1 MLKEWKA
8 ILKKPTFI
16 IVMLGVSLIPAL
28 YNVIFLSS
36 MWDPYGKVS
45 DLPVA
50 VVNQDKAVTASGKT
64 LSIGEDVVSSLKE
77 NKNLDFHFV
86 SKEDAQNGLEKGDY
100 YMVVTLPSD
109 LSERAASVLTDNPQQ
124 MKIDYQTSSGHSFIA
139 GKMSDSAMAS
149 LKQTV
154 AQNVTDT
161 YTNALFKN
169 MGDLKTGLVKA
180 SDGAQQLA
188 SGSQQLGSGSQTI
201 ADNLRTL
208 NQATSKLSSGAA
220 QFNTGLQTYTGSVA
234 QVSSGLGSLS
244 NGINTYT
251 SGVSTVATGANQL
264 SGRSADLL
272 GGVQQLTQS
281 GDGVQALSTGVTNL
295 NTGLATL
302 KSSVDTTLA
311 NNQQNVNDLAN
322 GLTQLNASIQAAAS
336 DSAVSTD
343 SIEASLTSIAASAQ
357 ASINN
362 NQDAKAAALASVQG
376 TSAYQGLSSEAKAEI
391 DAAVGASQAGSD
403 QSAQAILSEVDT
415 MRASLEVIKAT
426 SQTKISQL
434 GNTSTQVLPQASNL
448 INGLYN
454 GLSTVSTSLGS
465 ASGGANQLVAG
476 VDTLNEK
483 LTTGATQLE
492 QGVTSYTN
500 AVGQLSEGTSALA
513 SKNPDLLANTTKL
526 ANGAAQLTDKSPELT
541 SSFGKLA
548 DGTNQLASGTEK
560 LADGSS
566 ALTDNLSKLTVG
578 TSDLSNGLSDAGDKL
593 SAVSTK
599 EDNAKTLADP
609 LTLSKTDENKVE
621 KNGIGMAP
629 YMISVALF
637 VAAISTNIIFSTLP
651 SGQEPKTRR
660 DWLKARI
667 EVNGVISVVA
677 GVLVYGAVH
686 LIGLS
691 ANHEWATL
699 GLIVLASMTF
709 MALVT
714 ALVTW
719 DSKLGAFAS
728 LILLLLQLASSAGTY
743 PLELTSKI
751 FQVINPW
758 LPMSYSVSGLRQ
770 TISMNGQIG
779 SQVLFLAFF
788 WNKAVIIPAR
798 KANEFGL
805 TKLLDLK
812 IIVRNLLLRKSQ
824 HIVVAEIKRGG
835 KFLHQVFNKGQTN
848 MG

>member
-272 GGVQQLTQS
+272 GGVQQFTQS

-357 ASINN
+357 AIINN

-403 QSAQAILSEVDT
+403 QSAQTILSEIDT
-415 MRASLEVIKAT
+415 MRASLETIKGA
-426 SQTKISQL
+426 SQTKLSQL
-434 GNTSTQVLPQASNL
+434 ESASNQVLPQAASM

-454 GLSTVSTSLGS
+454 GLSTVSTGLGS

-500 AVGQLSEGTSALA
+500 AVGRLSEGTSALA
-513 SKNPDLLANTTKL
+513 SKNSDLLANTTKL

-541 SSFGKLA
+541 SSFEKLA

-578 TSDLSNGLSDAGDKL
+578 TSDLSNSLSDAGDKL
-593 SAVSTK
+593 STVSTK

-779 SQVLFLAFF
+779 SQVLFLAFVLVLF
-788 WNKAVIIPAR
+788 MALGTLVYRTDKKQLA
-798 KANEFGL
+798 
-805 TKLLDLK
+805 
-812 IIVRNLLLRKSQ
+812 
-824 HIVVAEIKRGG
+824 
-835 KFLHQVFNKGQTN
+835 
-848 MG
+848 

>member
-1 MLKEWKA
+1 MLREWKA

-50 VVNQDKAVTASGKT
+50 VVNQDKAVTANGKT

-139 GKMSDSAMAS
+139 GKMSDSAMTS

-161 YTNALFKN
+161 YTSAIFKN
-169 MGDLKTGLVKA
+169 MGDLKNGLVKA

-208 NQATSKLSSGAA
+208 NRATSKLSSGAA

-251 SGVSTVATGANQL
+251 NGVSTVAAGANQL

-357 ASINN
+357 AIINN

-391 DAAVGASQAGSD
+391 DAAVSASQAGSD
-403 QSAQAILSEVDT
+403 QSAQTILSEIDT
-415 MRASLEVIKAT
+415 MRASLETIKGA
-426 SQTKISQL
+426 SQTKLSQL
-434 GNTSTQVLPQASNL
+434 ESASNQLLPQASSM

-593 SAVSTK
+593 STVSTK

-651 SGQEPKTRR
+651 SGEEPKTKR

-779 SQVLFLAFF
+779 SQVLFLTFVLVLFMALGTLVYRTD
-788 WNKAVIIPAR
+788 KKQLA
-798 KANEFGL
+798 
-805 TKLLDLK
+805 
-812 IIVRNLLLRKSQ
+812 
-824 HIVVAEIKRGG
+824 
-835 KFLHQVFNKGQTN
+835 
-848 MG
+848 

>member
-1 MLKEWKA
+1 MLREWKA

-16 IVMLGVSLIPAL
+16 IVMLGVSMIPAL

-109 LSERAASVLTDNPQQ
+109 LSERAASILTDNPQQ

-161 YTNALFKN
+161 YTSALFKN
-169 MGDLKTGLVKA
+169 MGDLKNGLVKA

-188 SGSQQLGSGSQTI
+188 SGSQQLGSGGQTI

-208 NQATSKLSSGAA
+208 NQATTKLSSGAA

-244 NGINTYT
+244 NGINTYAN
-251 SGVSTVATGANQL
+251 GVSTVATGANQL

-281 GDGVQALSTGVTNL
+281 GDGVQALSTGMTNL

-357 ASINN
+357 AIINN

-376 TSAYQGLSSEAKAEI
+376 TGAYQGLSSEAKAEI
-391 DAAVGASQAGSD
+391 DAAVSASQAGSD
-403 QSAQAILSEVDT
+403 QSAQTILSEIDT
-415 MRASLEVIKAT
+415 MRASLETIKGA
-426 SQTKISQL
+426 SQTKLSQL
-434 GNTSTQVLPQASNL
+434 ESASNQVLPQASSM

-548 DGTNQLASGTEK
+548 DGTNQLASGTGK

-566 ALTDNLSKLTVG
+566 ALTDNLSKLTEG
-578 TSDLSNGLSDAGDKL
+578 TSDLSNGLTNAGDKL
-593 SAVSTK
+593 STVSTR

-651 SGQEPKTRR
+651 SGQAPKTKR

-691 ANHEWATL
+691 ANHELATL

-779 SQVLFLAFF
+779 SQVIFLAFVLVLF
-788 WNKAVIIPAR
+788 MALGTLVYRTDKKQLA
-798 KANEFGL
+798 
-805 TKLLDLK
+805 
-812 IIVRNLLLRKSQ
+812 
-824 HIVVAEIKRGG
+824 
-835 KFLHQVFNKGQTN
+835 
-848 MG
+848 

>member
-1 MLKEWKA
+1 MLREWKA

-50 VVNQDKAVTASGKT
+50 VVNQDKAVIASGKT

-109 LSERAASVLTDNPQQ
+109 LSERAASILTDNPKQ

-161 YTNALFKN
+161 YTSAIFKN

-208 NQATSKLSSGAA
+208 NQATNKLSSGAA

-244 NGINTYT
+244 NGINTYAN
-251 SGVSTVATGANQL
+251 GVSTVATGANQL

-311 NNQQNVNDLAN
+311 NNQQNVNDLAT

-357 ASINN
+357 AIINN
-362 NQDAKAAALASVQG
+362 NQDAKTAALASVQG

-391 DAAVGASQAGSD
+391 DAAVSASQAGSD
-403 QSAQAILSEVDT
+403 QSAQTILSEVDT
-415 MRASLEVIKAT
+415 MRASLETIKGA
-426 SQTKISQL
+426 SQTKLSQL
-434 GNTSTQVLPQASNL
+434 ESASNQVLPQASSM

-465 ASGGANQLVAG
+465 ANGGANQLVAG

-548 DGTNQLASGTEK
+548 DGTNQLASGTGK

-566 ALTDNLSKLTVG
+566 ALTDNLSKLTVA
-578 TSDLSNGLSDAGDKL
+578 TRDLSNGLTDAGDKL
-593 SAVSTK
+593 SSVSTK

-651 SGQEPKTRR
+651 SGEEPKTKR

-779 SQVLFLAFF
+779 SQVLFLAFVLVLF
-788 WNKAVIIPAR
+788 MALGTLVYRTDKKQLA
-798 KANEFGL
+798 
-805 TKLLDLK
+805 
-812 IIVRNLLLRKSQ
+812 
-824 HIVVAEIKRGG
+824 
-835 KFLHQVFNKGQTN
+835 
-848 MG
+848 

>member
-1 MLKEWKA
+1 MLREWKA

-50 VVNQDKAVTASGKT
+50 VVNQDKAVTANGKT

-139 GKMSDSAMAS
+139 GKMSDSAMTS

-161 YTNALFKN
+161 YTSAIFKN
-169 MGDLKTGLVKA
+169 MGDLKNGLVKA

-208 NQATSKLSSGAA
+208 NRATTKLSSGAA

-251 SGVSTVATGANQL
+251 NGVSTVAAGANQL

-322 GLTQLNASIQAAAS
+322 SLTQLNASIQAAAS

-357 ASINN
+357 AIINN

-391 DAAVGASQAGSD
+391 DTAVSASQAGSD

-779 SQVLFLAFF
+779 TQVLFLTFVLVLFMTLGTLVYRTDKKQLA
-788 WNKAVIIPAR
+788 
-798 KANEFGL
+798 
-805 TKLLDLK
+805 
-812 IIVRNLLLRKSQ
+812 
-824 HIVVAEIKRGG
+824 
-835 KFLHQVFNKGQTN
+835 
-848 MG
+848 

>member
-1 MLKEWKA
+1 MLREWKV
-8 ILKKPTFI
+8 ILKKPAFI
-16 IVMLGVSLIPAL
+16 IVMLGVSMIPAL

-64 LSIGEDVVSSLKE
+64 LSIGDDVVSSLKE

-109 LSERAASVLTDNPQQ
+109 LSERAASILTDNPQQ

-139 GKMSDSAMAS
+139 GKMSDSAMTS

-161 YTNALFKN
+161 YTSALFKN

-188 SGSQQLGSGSQTI
+188 SGSQQLGSGGQTI
-201 ADNLRTL
+201 AANLRTL

-244 NGINTYT
+244 NGINTYVN
-251 SGVSTVATGANQL
+251 GVSTVAAGANQL

-311 NNQQNVNDLAN
+311 NNQQNVSDLAN

-357 ASINN
+357 AIINN
-362 NQDAKAAALASVQG
+362 NQDAKAAALASVQA

-391 DAAVGASQAGSD
+391 AAAVGASQAGSD
-403 QSAQAILSEVDT
+403 QSAQTILSEIDT
-415 MRASLEVIKAT
+415 MRASLETIKGA
-426 SQTKISQL
+426 SQTKLSQL
-434 GNTSTQVLPQASNL
+434 ESASNQVLPQASSM

-578 TSDLSNGLSDAGDKL
+578 TSDLSNGLADAGDKL

-651 SGQEPKTRR
+651 SGEEPKTKR

-719 DSKLGAFAS
+719 NSKLGAFAS

-779 SQVLFLAFF
+779 SQVIFLAFVLVLF
-788 WNKAVIIPAR
+788 MTLGTLVYRTDKKQLA
-798 KANEFGL
+798 
-805 TKLLDLK
+805 
-812 IIVRNLLLRKSQ
+812 
-824 HIVVAEIKRGG
+824 
-835 KFLHQVFNKGQTN
+835 
-848 MG
+848 

>member
-1 MLKEWKA
+1 MLREWKA
-8 ILKKPTFI
+8 ILKKPAFI

-64 LSIGEDVVSSLKE
+64 LSIGDDVVSSLKE

-109 LSERAASVLTDNPQQ
+109 LSERAASILTDNPQQ

-139 GKMSDSAMAS
+139 GKMSDSAMTS

-161 YTNALFKN
+161 YTSALFKN

-180 SDGAQQLA
+180 SNGAQQLA

-244 NGINTYT
+244 NGINTYAN
-251 SGVSTVATGANQL
+251 GVSTVAAGANQL

-311 NNQQNVNDLAN
+311 NNQQNVSDLAN

-343 SIEASLTSIAASAQ
+343 SIEGSLTSIAASAQ
-357 ASINN
+357 DIINN

-403 QSAQAILSEVDT
+403 QSAQIILSEVDT
-415 MRASLEVIKAT
+415 MKASLETIKGA
-426 SQTKISQL
+426 SHTKFSQL
-434 GNTSTQVLPQASNL
+434 EGASNQVLPQASSM

-454 GLSTVSTSLGS
+454 GLSTVSTGLGS

-541 SSFGKLA
+541 SSFEKLA

-593 SAVSTK
+593 STVSTK

-691 ANHEWATL
+691 ANHELATL

-779 SQVLFLAFF
+779 SQVLFLAFVLVLF
-788 WNKAVIIPAR
+788 MALGTLVYRTDKKQLA
-798 KANEFGL
+798 
-805 TKLLDLK
+805 
-812 IIVRNLLLRKSQ
+812 
-824 HIVVAEIKRGG
+824 
-835 KFLHQVFNKGQTN
+835 
-848 MG
+848 

>member
-1 MLKEWKA
+1 MLREWKA
-8 ILKKPTFI
+8 ILKKPAFI
-16 IVMLGVSLIPAL
+16 IVMLGVSMIPAL

-109 LSERAASVLTDNPQQ
+109 LSERAASILTDNPQQ

-161 YTNALFKN
+161 YTSAIFKN

-201 ADNLRTL
+201 ANNLRTL

-244 NGINTYT
+244 NGINTYAN
-251 SGVSTVATGANQL
+251 GVSTVAAGANQL

-311 NNQQNVNDLAN
+311 NNQQNVSDLAN

-357 ASINN
+357 AIINN
-362 NQDAKAAALASVQG
+362 NQDAKAAALASVQA
-376 TSAYQGLSSEAKAEI
+376 TSSYQGLSSEAKAEI

-403 QSAQAILSEVDT
+403 QSAQTILSEIDT
-415 MRASLEVIKAT
+415 MRASLETIKGA
-426 SQTKISQL
+426 SQTKLSQL
-434 GNTSTQVLPQASNL
+434 ESASNQVLPQAATM

-593 SAVSTK
+593 STVSTK

-779 SQVLFLAFF
+779 SQVLFLAFVLVLF
-788 WNKAVIIPAR
+788 MALGTLVYRTDK
-798 KANEFGL
+798 K
-805 TKLLDLK
+805 KL
-812 IIVRNLLLRKSQ
+812 
-824 HIVVAEIKRGG
+824 A
-835 KFLHQVFNKGQTN
+835 
-848 MG
+848 

>member
-1 MLKEWKA
+1 MLREWKA

-16 IVMLGVSLIPAL
+16 IVMLGVSMIPAL

-109 LSERAASVLTDNPQQ
+109 LSERATSILTDNPQQ

-244 NGINTYT
+244 NGINTYAN
-251 SGVSTVATGANQL
+251 GVSTVAAGANQL

-281 GDGVQALSTGVTNL
+281 GDGVRALSTGVTNL

-311 NNQQNVNDLAN
+311 NNQQNVSDLAN

-336 DSAVSTD
+336 NSAVSTD

-357 ASINN
+357 AIINN

-391 DAAVGASQAGSD
+391 DAAVSASQAGSD
-403 QSAQAILSEVDT
+403 QSAQTILSEIDT
-415 MRASLEVIKAT
+415 MRASLETIKGA
-426 SQTKISQL
+426 SQTKLSQL
-434 GNTSTQVLPQASNL
+434 ESASNQLLPQASSM

-454 GLSTVSTSLGS
+454 GLSTVSTSLDS

-593 SAVSTK
+593 STVSTK

-651 SGQEPKTRR
+651 SGEEPKTKR

-779 SQVLFLAFF
+779 SQVLFLAFVLVLF
-788 WNKAVIIPAR
+788 MALGTLVYRTDKKQLA
-798 KANEFGL
+798 
-805 TKLLDLK
+805 
-812 IIVRNLLLRKSQ
+812 
-824 HIVVAEIKRGG
+824 
-835 KFLHQVFNKGQTN
+835 
-848 MG
+848 

>member
-1 MLKEWKA
+1 MLREWKA

-50 VVNQDKAVTASGKT
+50 VVNQDKAVTTNGKT

-109 LSERAASVLTDNPQQ
+109 LSERAASILTDNPQQ

-161 YTNALFKN
+161 YTSALFKN

-244 NGINTYT
+244 NGINTYAN
-251 SGVSTVATGANQL
+251 GVSTVATGANQL

-281 GDGVQALSTGVTNL
+281 GDGVQALSTGVMNL

-311 NNQQNVNDLAN
+311 NNQQNVSDLAN

-336 DSAVSTD
+336 NSAVSTD

-357 ASINN
+357 AIINN

-391 DAAVGASQAGSD
+391 DAAVSASQAGSD
-403 QSAQAILSEVDT
+403 QSAQTILSEIDT
-415 MRASLEVIKAT
+415 MRASLETIKGA
-426 SQTKISQL
+426 SQTKLSQL
-434 GNTSTQVLPQASNL
+434 ESASNQLLPQASSM

-593 SAVSTK
+593 STVSTK

-651 SGQEPKTRR
+651 SGEEPKTKR

-779 SQVLFLAFF
+779 SQVLFLAFVLVLF
-788 WNKAVIIPAR
+788 MALGTLVYRTDKKQLA
-798 KANEFGL
+798 
-805 TKLLDLK
+805 
-812 IIVRNLLLRKSQ
+812 
-824 HIVVAEIKRGG
+824 
-835 KFLHQVFNKGQTN
+835 
-848 MG
+848 

>member
-86 SKEDAQNGLEKGDY
+86 SKEDAQAGLEKGDY

-109 LSERAASVLTDNPQQ
+109 LSERATSILTDNPQQ

-169 MGDLKTGLVKA
+169 IGDLKTGLVKA

-244 NGINTYT
+244 NGINTYAN
-251 SGVSTVATGANQL
+251 GVNTVAAGANQL

-311 NNQQNVNDLAN
+311 NNQQNVSDLAN

-357 ASINN
+357 AIINN

-403 QSAQAILSEVDT
+403 QSAQTILSEIDT
-415 MRASLEVIKAT
+415 MRASLETIKGA
-426 SQTKISQL
+426 SQTKLSQL
-434 GNTSTQVLPQASNL
+434 ESASNQVLPQASSM

-454 GLSTVSTSLGS
+454 GLSTVSTGLGS

-513 SKNPDLLANTTKL
+513 SKNPDLLVNTTKL

-593 SAVSTK
+593 STVSTK

-651 SGQEPKTRR
+651 SGEEPKTKR

-779 SQVLFLAFF
+779 SQVLFLAFVLVLF
-788 WNKAVIIPAR
+788 MTLGTLVYRTDKKQLA
-798 KANEFGL
+798 
-805 TKLLDLK
+805 
-812 IIVRNLLLRKSQ
+812 
-824 HIVVAEIKRGG
+824 
-835 KFLHQVFNKGQTN
+835 
-848 MG
+848 

>member
-1 MLKEWKA
+1 MLREWKA
-8 ILKKPTFI
+8 ILKKPAFI
-16 IVMLGVSLIPAL
+16 IVMLGVSMIPAL

-109 LSERAASVLTDNPQQ
+109 LSERAASILTDNPQQ

-139 GKMSDSAMAS
+139 GKMSDSAMTS

-161 YTNALFKN
+161 YTSALFKN

-188 SGSQQLGSGSQTI
+188 SGSQQLGSGGQTI

-208 NQATSKLSSGAA
+208 NQATTKLSSGAA

-244 NGINTYT
+244 NGINTYAN
-251 SGVSTVATGANQL
+251 GVSTVATGANQL

-311 NNQQNVNDLAN
+311 NNQQNVNDLAT

-357 ASINN
+357 AIINN

-391 DAAVGASQAGSD
+391 DAAVSASQAGSD
-403 QSAQAILSEVDT
+403 QSAQTILSEIDT
-415 MRASLEVIKAT
+415 MRASLETIKGA
-426 SQTKISQL
+426 SQTKLSQL
-434 GNTSTQVLPQASNL
+434 ESASNQVLPQASSM

-593 SAVSTK
+593 STVSTK

-629 YMISVALF
+629 YMISVAVF

-779 SQVLFLAFF
+779 SQVLFLAFVLVLF
-788 WNKAVIIPAR
+788 MALGTLVYRTDK
-798 KANEFGL
+798 K
-805 TKLLDLK
+805 KL
-812 IIVRNLLLRKSQ
+812 
-824 HIVVAEIKRGG
+824 A
-835 KFLHQVFNKGQTN
+835 
-848 MG
+848 

>member
-1 MLKEWKA
+1 MLREWKA

-109 LSERAASVLTDNPQQ
+109 LSERAASILTDNPQQ

-139 GKMSDSAMAS
+139 GKMSDSAMTS

-161 YTNALFKN
+161 YTSAIFKN

-311 NNQQNVNDLAN
+311 NNQQNVSDLAN

-357 ASINN
+357 AIINN
-362 NQDAKAAALASVQG
+362 NQDARAAALARVQG

-391 DAAVGASQAGSD
+391 DAAVSASQAGSD
-403 QSAQAILSEVDT
+403 QSAQTILSEIDT
-415 MRASLEVIKAT
+415 MRASLETIKGA
-426 SQTKISQL
+426 SQTKLSQL
-434 GNTSTQVLPQASNL
+434 ESASNQVLPQASSM

-566 ALTDNLSKLTVG
+566 ALTDNLSKLTEG
-578 TSDLSNGLSDAGDKL
+578 TSNLSNGLSDAGDKL

-599 EDNAKTLADP
+599 DDNAKTLADP
-609 LTLSKTDENKVE
+609 LTLSKTDENRVE

-651 SGQEPKTRR
+651 SGQAPKTKR

-779 SQVLFLAFF
+779 SQVLFLAFVLVLF
-788 WNKAVIIPAR
+788 MALGTLVYRTDKKQLA
-798 KANEFGL
+798 
-805 TKLLDLK
+805 
-812 IIVRNLLLRKSQ
+812 
-824 HIVVAEIKRGG
+824 
-835 KFLHQVFNKGQTN
+835 
-848 MG
+848 

>member
-1 MLKEWKA
+1 MLREWKA

-16 IVMLGVSLIPAL
+16 IVMLGVSMIPAL

-109 LSERAASVLTDNPQQ
+109 LSERATSILTDNPQQ

-244 NGINTYT
+244 NGINTYAN
-251 SGVSTVATGANQL
+251 GVSTVAAGANQL

-281 GDGVQALSTGVTNL
+281 GDGVRALSTGVTNL

-311 NNQQNVNDLAN
+311 NNQQNVSDLAN

-336 DSAVSTD
+336 NSAVSTD

-357 ASINN
+357 AIINN

-391 DAAVGASQAGSD
+391 DAAVSASQAGSD
-403 QSAQAILSEVDT
+403 QSAQTILSEIDT
-415 MRASLEVIKAT
+415 MRASLETIKGA
-426 SQTKISQL
+426 SQTKLSQL
-434 GNTSTQVLPQASNL
+434 ESASNQLLPQASSM

-578 TSDLSNGLSDAGDKL
+578 TSDLSNGLSDASDKL

-651 SGQEPKTRR
+651 SGEEPKTKR

-779 SQVLFLAFF
+779 SQVLFLAFVLVLF
-788 WNKAVIIPAR
+788 MALGTLVYRTDKKQLA
-798 KANEFGL
+798 
-805 TKLLDLK
+805 
-812 IIVRNLLLRKSQ
+812 
-824 HIVVAEIKRGG
+824 
-835 KFLHQVFNKGQTN
+835 
-848 MG
+848 

>member
-1 MLKEWKA
+1 MLREWKA
-8 ILKKPTFI
+8 ILKKPAFI
-16 IVMLGVSLIPAL
+16 IVMLGVSMIPAL

-109 LSERAASVLTDNPQQ
+109 LSERAASILTDNPQQ

-139 GKMSDSAMAS
+139 GKMSDSAMTS

-161 YTNALFKN
+161 YTSALFKN

-188 SGSQQLGSGSQTI
+188 SGSQQLGSGGQTI

-208 NQATSKLSSGAA
+208 NQATTKLSSGAA

-244 NGINTYT
+244 NGINTYAN
-251 SGVSTVATGANQL
+251 GVSTVAAGANQL

-311 NNQQNVNDLAN
+311 NNQQNVNDLET

-357 ASINN
+357 AIINN

-391 DAAVGASQAGSD
+391 DAAVSASQAGSD
-403 QSAQAILSEVDT
+403 QSAQTILSEIDT
-415 MRASLEVIKAT
+415 MRASLETIKGA
-426 SQTKISQL
+426 SQTKLSQL
-434 GNTSTQVLPQASNL
+434 ESASNQVLPQASSM

-593 SAVSTK
+593 STVSTK

-779 SQVLFLAFF
+779 SQVLFLAFVLVLF
-788 WNKAVIIPAR
+788 MALGTLVYRTDKKQLA
-798 KANEFGL
+798 
-805 TKLLDLK
+805 
-812 IIVRNLLLRKSQ
+812 
-824 HIVVAEIKRGG
+824 
-835 KFLHQVFNKGQTN
+835 
-848 MG
+848 

>member
-1 MLKEWKA
+1 MLREWKA

-50 VVNQDKAVTASGKT
+50 VVNQDKAVAASGKT
-64 LSIGEDVVSSLKE
+64 LSIGDDVVSSLKE

-86 SKEDAQNGLEKGDY
+86 GKEDAQNGLEKGDY

-109 LSERAASVLTDNPQQ
+109 LSERAASVLTNNPQQ

-244 NGINTYT
+244 NGINTYAN
-251 SGVSTVATGANQL
+251 GVSTVAAGANQL

-311 NNQQNVNDLAN
+311 NNQQNVSDLAN

-357 ASINN
+357 AIINN
-362 NQDAKAAALASVQG
+362 NQDAKAAALASVQA

-415 MRASLEVIKAT
+415 MRASLETIKGA
-426 SQTKISQL
+426 SQTKLSQL
-434 GNTSTQVLPQASNL
+434 EGTSNQVLPQAASM

-500 AVGQLSEGTSALA
+500 AVGQLSEGASALA

-566 ALTDNLSKLTVG
+566 ALTDNLSKLTEG
-578 TSDLSNGLSDAGDKL
+578 TSNLSNGLSDAGDKL
-593 SAVSTK
+593 STVSTK
-599 EDNAKTLADP
+599 EDNAKTLAEP

-779 SQVLFLAFF
+779 SQVLFLAFVLVLF
-788 WNKAVIIPAR
+788 MALGTLVYRTDKKQLA
-798 KANEFGL
+798 
-805 TKLLDLK
+805 
-812 IIVRNLLLRKSQ
+812 
-824 HIVVAEIKRGG
+824 
-835 KFLHQVFNKGQTN
+835 
-848 MG
+848 

>member
-1 MLKEWKA
+1 MLREWKA

-357 ASINN
+357 AIINN

-454 GLSTVSTSLGS
+454 GLSTVSTGLGS

-548 DGTNQLASGTEK
+548 DGANQLASGTGK

-566 ALTDNLSKLTVG
+566 ALTDNLSKLTVA
-578 TSDLSNGLSDAGDKL
+578 TSDLSNGLTNAGDKL
-593 SAVSTK
+593 STVSTR

-651 SGQEPKTRR
+651 SGQEPKTKR

-677 GVLVYGAVH
+677 SVLVYGAVH

-779 SQVLFLAFF
+779 TQVLFLAFVLVLF
-788 WNKAVIIPAR
+788 MALGTLVYRTDKKQLA
-798 KANEFGL
+798 
-805 TKLLDLK
+805 
-812 IIVRNLLLRKSQ
+812 
-824 HIVVAEIKRGG
+824 
-835 KFLHQVFNKGQTN
+835 
-848 MG
+848 

>member
-109 LSERAASVLTDNPQQ
+109 LSERAASILTDNPQQ

-244 NGINTYT
+244 NGINTYAN
-251 SGVSTVATGANQL
+251 GVSTVAAGANQL

-311 NNQQNVNDLAN
+311 NNQQNVSDLAN

-357 ASINN
+357 AIINN
-362 NQDAKAAALASVQG
+362 NQDAKAAALASVQA

-403 QSAQAILSEVDT
+403 QSAQTILSEIDT
-415 MRASLEVIKAT
+415 MRASLETIKGA
-426 SQTKISQL
+426 SQTKLSQL
-434 GNTSTQVLPQASNL
+434 EGTSNQVLPQAASM

-500 AVGQLSEGTSALA
+500 AVGQLSEGASALA

-593 SAVSTK
+593 STVSTK

-779 SQVLFLAFF
+779 SQVLFLAFVLVLF
-788 WNKAVIIPAR
+788 MALGTLVYRTDKKQLA
-798 KANEFGL
+798 
-805 TKLLDLK
+805 
-812 IIVRNLLLRKSQ
+812 
-824 HIVVAEIKRGG
+824 
-835 KFLHQVFNKGQTN
+835 
-848 MG
+848 

>member
-1 MLKEWKA
+1 MLREWKA
-8 ILKKPTFI
+8 ILKKPAFI
-16 IVMLGVSLIPAL
+16 IVMLGVSMIPAL

-109 LSERAASVLTDNPQQ
+109 LSERAASILTDNPQQ

-161 YTNALFKN
+161 YTSAIFKN

-201 ADNLRTL
+201 ANNLRTL

-244 NGINTYT
+244 NGINTYAN
-251 SGVSTVATGANQL
+251 GVSTVAAGANQL

-281 GDGVQALSTGVTNL
+281 GDGVQALSIGVTNL

-311 NNQQNVNDLAN
+311 NNQQNVSDLAN

-357 ASINN
+357 AIINN
-362 NQDAKAAALASVQG
+362 NQDAKAAALASVQA

-403 QSAQAILSEVDT
+403 QSAQTILSEIDT
-415 MRASLEVIKAT
+415 MRASLETIKGA
-426 SQTKISQL
+426 SQTKLSQL
-434 GNTSTQVLPQASNL
+434 ESASNQVLPQAASM

-454 GLSTVSTSLGS
+454 GLSTVSTGLGS

-500 AVGQLSEGTSALA
+500 AVGRLSEGTSALA
-513 SKNPDLLANTTKL
+513 SKNSDLLANTTKL

-541 SSFGKLA
+541 SSFEKLA

-599 EDNAKTLADP
+599 DDNAKTLADP

-651 SGQEPKTRR
+651 SGEEPKTRR

-779 SQVLFLAFF
+779 SQVLFLAFVLVLF
-788 WNKAVIIPAR
+788 MALGTLVYRTDKKQLA
-798 KANEFGL
+798 
-805 TKLLDLK
+805 
-812 IIVRNLLLRKSQ
+812 
-824 HIVVAEIKRGG
+824 
-835 KFLHQVFNKGQTN
+835 
-848 MG
+848 

>member
-1 MLKEWKA
+1 MLREWKA

-45 DLPVA
+45 NLPVA

-64 LSIGEDVVSSLKE
+64 LSIGKDVVSSLKE

-244 NGINTYT
+244 NGINTYAN
-251 SGVSTVATGANQL
+251 GVSTVAAGANQL

-311 NNQQNVNDLAN
+311 NNQQNVSDLAN

-336 DSAVSTD
+336 NSAVSTD

-357 ASINN
+357 AIINN

-391 DAAVGASQAGSD
+391 DAAVSASQAGSD
-403 QSAQAILSEVDT
+403 QSAQTILSEIDT
-415 MRASLEVIKAT
+415 MRASLETIKGA
-426 SQTKISQL
+426 SQTKLSQL
-434 GNTSTQVLPQASNL
+434 ESASNQLLPQASSM

-593 SAVSTK
+593 STVSTK

-651 SGQEPKTRR
+651 SGEEPKTKR

-779 SQVLFLAFF
+779 SQVLFLAFVLVLF
-788 WNKAVIIPAR
+788 MALGTLVYRTDKKQLA
-798 KANEFGL
+798 
-805 TKLLDLK
+805 
-812 IIVRNLLLRKSQ
+812 
-824 HIVVAEIKRGG
+824 
-835 KFLHQVFNKGQTN
+835 
-848 MG
+848 

>member
-16 IVMLGVSLIPAL
+16 IVMLGVSMIPAL

-109 LSERAASVLTDNPQQ
+109 LSERAASILTDNPQQ

-161 YTNALFKN
+161 YTSAIFKN

-244 NGINTYT
+244 NGINTYAN
-251 SGVSTVATGANQL
+251 GVSTVAAGANQL

-311 NNQQNVNDLAN
+311 NNQQNVSDLAN

-357 ASINN
+357 AIINN

-376 TSAYQGLSSEAKAEI
+376 TSTYQGLSSEAKAEI

-403 QSAQAILSEVDT
+403 QSAQTILSEIDT
-415 MRASLEVIKAT
+415 MRASLETIKGA
-426 SQTKISQL
+426 SQTKLSQL
-434 GNTSTQVLPQASNL
+434 ESASNQVLPQAANM

-526 ANGAAQLTDKSPELT
+526 ANGAAQLTNKSPELT
-541 SSFGKLA
+541 SSFGKLT

-651 SGQEPKTRR
+651 SGEEPKTKR

-677 GVLVYGAVH
+677 GILVYGAVH

-779 SQVLFLAFF
+779 SQVLFLAFVLVLF
-788 WNKAVIIPAR
+788 MALGTLVYRTDKKQLA
-798 KANEFGL
+798 
-805 TKLLDLK
+805 
-812 IIVRNLLLRKSQ
+812 
-824 HIVVAEIKRGG
+824 
-835 KFLHQVFNKGQTN
+835 
-848 MG
+848 

>member
-1 MLKEWKA
+1 MLREWKA

-16 IVMLGVSLIPAL
+16 IVMLGVSMIPAL

-109 LSERAASVLTDNPQQ
+109 LSERAASILTDNPQQ
-124 MKIDYQTSSGHSFIA
+124 MKIDYQTSSGRSFIA

-161 YTNALFKN
+161 YTSAIFKN

-180 SDGAQQLA
+180 SDGARQLA

-201 ADNLRTL
+201 ANNLRTL

-234 QVSSGLGSLS
+234 QVSSGLGRLS
-244 NGINTYT
+244 NGINTYAN
-251 SGVSTVATGANQL
+251 GVSTVAAGANQL

-281 GDGVQALSTGVTNL
+281 GDGVQALSIGVTNL

-311 NNQQNVNDLAN
+311 NNQQNVSDLAN

-357 ASINN
+357 AIINN
-362 NQDAKAAALASVQG
+362 NQDAKAAALASVQA
-376 TSAYQGLSSEAKAEI
+376 TSSYQGLSSEAKAEI

-403 QSAQAILSEVDT
+403 QSAQTILSEIDT
-415 MRASLEVIKAT
+415 MRASLETIKGA
-426 SQTKISQL
+426 SQTKLSQL
-434 GNTSTQVLPQASNL
+434 ESASNQVLPQAASM

-454 GLSTVSTSLGS
+454 GLSTVSTGLGS

-500 AVGQLSEGTSALA
+500 AVGRLSEGTSALA
-513 SKNPDLLANTTKL
+513 SKNSDLLANTTKL

-541 SSFGKLA
+541 SSFEKLA

-593 SAVSTK
+593 STVSTK

-779 SQVLFLAFF
+779 SQVLFLAFVLVLF
-788 WNKAVIIPAR
+788 MALGTLVYRTDKKQLA
-798 KANEFGL
+798 
-805 TKLLDLK
+805 
-812 IIVRNLLLRKSQ
+812 
-824 HIVVAEIKRGG
+824 
-835 KFLHQVFNKGQTN
+835 
-848 MG
+848 

>member
-1 MLKEWKA
+1 MLREWKA
-8 ILKKPTFI
+8 ILKKPAFI

-109 LSERAASVLTDNPQQ
+109 LSERAASILTDNPQQ

-139 GKMSDSAMAS
+139 GKMSDSAMTS

-161 YTNALFKN
+161 YTSALFKN

-208 NQATSKLSSGAA
+208 NQATTKLSSGAA

-244 NGINTYT
+244 NGINTYAN
-251 SGVSTVATGANQL
+251 GVSTVATGANQL

-311 NNQQNVNDLAN
+311 NNQQNVNDLAT

-357 ASINN
+357 AIINN

-391 DAAVGASQAGSD
+391 DAAVSASQAGSD
-403 QSAQAILSEVDT
+403 QSAQTILSEIDT
-415 MRASLEVIKAT
+415 MRASLETIKGA
-426 SQTKISQL
+426 SQTKLSQL
-434 GNTSTQVLPQASNL
+434 ESASNQVLPQASSM

-548 DGTNQLASGTEK
+548 DGTNQLASGTGK

-566 ALTDNLSKLTVG
+566 ALTDNLSKLTVA
-578 TSDLSNGLSDAGDKL
+578 TRDLSNGLTDAGDKL
-593 SAVSTK
+593 SSVSTK

-651 SGQEPKTRR
+651 SGEEPKTKR

-779 SQVLFLAFF
+779 SQVLFLAFVLVLF
-788 WNKAVIIPAR
+788 MALGTLVYRTDKKQLA
-798 KANEFGL
+798 L
-805 TKLLDLK
+805 Y
-812 IIVRNLLLRKSQ
+812 
-824 HIVVAEIKRGG
+824 
-835 KFLHQVFNKGQTN
+835 
-848 MG
+848 

>member
-1 MLKEWKA
+1 MLREWKA
-8 ILKKPTFI
+8 ILKKPAFI
-16 IVMLGVSLIPAL
+16 IVMLGVSMIPAL

-109 LSERAASVLTDNPQQ
+109 LSERAASILTDNPQQ

-161 YTNALFKN
+161 YTSAIFKN

-201 ADNLRTL
+201 ANNLRTL

-244 NGINTYT
+244 NGINTYAN
-251 SGVSTVATGANQL
+251 GVSTVAAGANQL

-281 GDGVQALSTGVTNL
+281 GDGVQALSIGVTNL

-311 NNQQNVNDLAN
+311 NNQQNVSDLAN

-343 SIEASLTSIAASAQ
+343 SIEASLTSRAASAQ
-357 ASINN
+357 AIINN
-362 NQDAKAAALASVQG
+362 NQDAKAAALASVQA
-376 TSAYQGLSSEAKAEI
+376 TSSYQGLSSEAKAEI

-403 QSAQAILSEVDT
+403 QSAQTILSEIDT
-415 MRASLEVIKAT
+415 MRASLETIKGA
-426 SQTKISQL
+426 SQTKLSQL
-434 GNTSTQVLPQASNL
+434 ESASNQVLPQAASM

-454 GLSTVSTSLGS
+454 GLSTVSTGLGS

-500 AVGQLSEGTSALA
+500 AVGRLSEGTSALA
-513 SKNPDLLANTTKL
+513 SKNSDLLANTTKL

-541 SSFGKLA
+541 SSFEKLA

-593 SAVSTK
+593 STVSTK

-779 SQVLFLAFF
+779 SQVLFLAFVLVLF
-788 WNKAVIIPAR
+788 MALGTLVYRTDKKQLA
-798 KANEFGL
+798 
-805 TKLLDLK
+805 
-812 IIVRNLLLRKSQ
+812 
-824 HIVVAEIKRGG
+824 
-835 KFLHQVFNKGQTN
+835 
-848 MG
+848 

>member
-1 MLKEWKA
+1 MLREWKA

-16 IVMLGVSLIPAL
+16 IVMLGVSMIPAL

-161 YTNALFKN
+161 YTSALFKN

-201 ADNLRTL
+201 ADSLRTL

-311 NNQQNVNDLAN
+311 NNQQNVNDLAT

-357 ASINN
+357 AIINN

-403 QSAQAILSEVDT
+403 QSAQTILSEIDT

-667 EVNGVISVVA
+667 G
-677 GVLVYGAVH
+677 
-686 LIGLS
+686 
-691 ANHEWATL
+691 
-699 GLIVLASMTF
+699 
-709 MALVT
+709 
-714 ALVTW
+714 
-719 DSKLGAFAS
+719 
-728 LILLLLQLASSAGTY
+728 
-743 PLELTSKI
+743 
-751 FQVINPW
+751 
-758 LPMSYSVSGLRQ
+758 
-770 TISMNGQIG
+770 
-779 SQVLFLAFF
+779 
-788 WNKAVIIPAR
+788 
-798 KANEFGL
+798 
-805 TKLLDLK
+805 
-812 IIVRNLLLRKSQ
+812 
-824 HIVVAEIKRGG
+824 
-835 KFLHQVFNKGQTN
+835 
-848 MG
+848 

>member
-1 MLKEWKA
+1 MLREWKA

-109 LSERAASVLTDNPQQ
+109 LSERAASILTDNPKQ

-161 YTNALFKN
+161 YTSAIFKN

-188 SGSQQLGSGSQTI
+188 SGSQQLGSGSRTI

-244 NGINTYT
+244 NGIHTYAN
-251 SGVSTVATGANQL
+251 GVSTVAAGANQL

-311 NNQQNVNDLAN
+311 NNQQNVNDLAT

-336 DSAVSTD
+336 DSAVSTN

-357 ASINN
+357 AIINN

-391 DAAVGASQAGSD
+391 DTAVSASQAGSD

-415 MRASLEVIKAT
+415 MRTSLETIKGA
-426 SQTKISQL
+426 SQTKLSQL
-434 GNTSTQVLPQASNL
+434 ESASNQVLPQASSM

-541 SSFGKLA
+541 SSFEKLA

-593 SAVSTK
+593 STVSTK

-779 SQVLFLAFF
+779 SQVLFLAFVLVLF
-788 WNKAVIIPAR
+788 MALGTLVYRTDKKQLA
-798 KANEFGL
+798 
-805 TKLLDLK
+805 
-812 IIVRNLLLRKSQ
+812 
-824 HIVVAEIKRGG
+824 
-835 KFLHQVFNKGQTN
+835 
-848 MG
+848 

>member
-1 MLKEWKA
+1 MLREWKA

-45 DLPVA
+45 NLPVA

-64 LSIGEDVVSSLKE
+64 LSIGKDVVSSLKE

-109 LSERAASVLTDNPQQ
+109 LSERAASILTDNPKQ

-161 YTNALFKN
+161 YTSAIFKN

-188 SGSQQLGSGSQTI
+188 SGSQQLGSGSRTI

-251 SGVSTVATGANQL
+251 SGVSTVAAGANQL

-311 NNQQNVNDLAN
+311 NNQQNVNDLAT

-336 DSAVSTD
+336 DTEVSTD
-343 SIEASLTSIAASAQ
+343 SIETSLTSVAGSAQ
-357 ASINN
+357 SIINN
-362 NQDAKAAALASVQG
+362 NQDARTAALASVQG
-376 TSAYQGLSSEAKAEI
+376 TSTYQGLSSEAKAEI
-391 DAAVGASQAGSD
+391 DAAVSASQAGSD
-403 QSAQAILSEVDT
+403 QSAQAILSEVDM
-415 MRASLEVIKAT
+415 MRASLEVIKDT

-434 GNTSTQVLPQASNL
+434 GSTSTQVLPQASSM

-454 GLSTVSTSLGS
+454 GLSTVSTGLGS

-578 TSDLSNGLSDAGDKL
+578 TSDLSNGLADAGDKL

-637 VAAISTNIIFSTLP
+637 VAAISTNIIFSPLP
-651 SGQEPKTRR
+651 SGEEPKTKR

-779 SQVLFLAFF
+779 TQALFLTFVLVLFIALGTLVYRTDKKQLA
-788 WNKAVIIPAR
+788 
-798 KANEFGL
+798 
-805 TKLLDLK
+805 
-812 IIVRNLLLRKSQ
+812 
-824 HIVVAEIKRGG
+824 
-835 KFLHQVFNKGQTN
+835 
-848 MG
+848 

>member
-1 MLKEWKA
+1 MLREWKA

-16 IVMLGVSLIPAL
+16 IVMLGVSMIPAL

-109 LSERAASVLTDNPQQ
+109 LSERAASILSDNPQQ

-161 YTNALFKN
+161 YTSAIFKN

-201 ADNLRTL
+201 ANNLRTL

-244 NGINTYT
+244 NGINTYAN
-251 SGVSTVATGANQL
+251 GVSTVAAGANQL

-311 NNQQNVNDLAN
+311 NNQQNVSDLAN

-357 ASINN
+357 AIINN
-362 NQDAKAAALASVQG
+362 NQDAKAAALASVQA

-403 QSAQAILSEVDT
+403 QSAQTILSEIDT
-415 MRASLEVIKAT
+415 MRASLETIKGA
-426 SQTKISQL
+426 SQTKLSQL
-434 GNTSTQVLPQASNL
+434 ESASNQVLPQASSM

-548 DGTNQLASGTEK
+548 DGTNQLASGTGK

-566 ALTDNLSKLTVG
+566 ALTDNLSKLTEG
-578 TSDLSNGLSDAGDKL
+578 TSDLSNGLADAGDKL
-593 SAVSTK
+593 STVSTK

-609 LTLSKTDENKVE
+609 LMLSKTDENRVE

-651 SGQEPKTRR
+651 SGQAPKTKR

-779 SQVLFLAFF
+779 SQVLFLAFVLVLF
-788 WNKAVIIPAR
+788 MALGTLVYRTDKKQLA
-798 KANEFGL
+798 
-805 TKLLDLK
+805 
-812 IIVRNLLLRKSQ
+812 
-824 HIVVAEIKRGG
+824 
-835 KFLHQVFNKGQTN
+835 
-848 MG
+848 

>member
-1 MLKEWKA
+1 MLREWKA

-86 SKEDAQNGLEKGDY
+86 SKEDAQAGLEKGDY

-109 LSERAASVLTDNPQQ
+109 LSERAASILTDNPQQ

-169 MGDLKTGLVKA
+169 IGDLKTGLVKA

-244 NGINTYT
+244 NGIHTYAN
-251 SGVSTVATGANQL
+251 GVSTVAAGANQL

-311 NNQQNVNDLAN
+311 NNQQNVNDLAT

-357 ASINN
+357 AIINN

-403 QSAQAILSEVDT
+403 QSAQTILSEIDT
-415 MRASLEVIKAT
+415 MRASLETIKGA
-426 SQTKISQL
+426 SQTKLSQL
-434 GNTSTQVLPQASNL
+434 ESASNQVLPQASSM

-454 GLSTVSTSLGS
+454 GLSTVSTGLGS

-513 SKNPDLLANTTKL
+513 SKNPDLLVNTTKL

-593 SAVSTK
+593 STVSTK

-651 SGQEPKTRR
+651 SGQEPRTKR

-779 SQVLFLAFF
+779 SQVLFLAFVLVLF
-788 WNKAVIIPAR
+788 MTLGTLVYRTDKKQLA
-798 KANEFGL
+798 
-805 TKLLDLK
+805 
-812 IIVRNLLLRKSQ
+812 
-824 HIVVAEIKRGG
+824 
-835 KFLHQVFNKGQTN
+835 
-848 MG
+848 

>member
-1 MLKEWKA
+1 MLREWKA
-8 ILKKPTFI
+8 ILKKPAFI
-16 IVMLGVSLIPAL
+16 IVMLGVSMIPAL

-109 LSERAASVLTDNPQQ
+109 LSERAASILTDNPQQ

-139 GKMSDSAMAS
+139 GKMSDSAMTS

-161 YTNALFKN
+161 YTSALFKN

-188 SGSQQLGSGSQTI
+188 SGSQQLGSGGQTI

-208 NQATSKLSSGAA
+208 NQATTKLSSGAA

-244 NGINTYT
+244 NGINTYAN
-251 SGVSTVATGANQL
+251 GVSTVATGANQL

-311 NNQQNVNDLAN
+311 NNQQNVNDLAT

-357 ASINN
+357 AIINN

-391 DAAVGASQAGSD
+391 DAAVSASQAGSD
-403 QSAQAILSEVDT
+403 QSAQTILSEIDT
-415 MRASLEVIKAT
+415 MRASLETIKGA
-426 SQTKISQL
+426 SQTKLSQL
-434 GNTSTQVLPQASNL
+434 ESASNQVLPQASSM

-593 SAVSTK
+593 STVSTK

-779 SQVLFLAFF
+779 SQVLFLAFVLVLF
-788 WNKAVIIPAR
+788 MALGTLVYRTDK
-798 KANEFGL
+798 K
-805 TKLLDLK
+805 KL
-812 IIVRNLLLRKSQ
+812 
-824 HIVVAEIKRGG
+824 A
-835 KFLHQVFNKGQTN
+835 
-848 MG
+848 

>member
-1 MLKEWKA
+1 MLREWKA
-8 ILKKPTFI
+8 ILKKPAFI
-16 IVMLGVSLIPAL
+16 IVMLGVSMIPAL

-109 LSERAASVLTDNPQQ
+109 LSERAASILTDNPQQ

-139 GKMSDSAMAS
+139 GKMSDSAMTS

-161 YTNALFKN
+161 YTSALFKN

-188 SGSQQLGSGSQTI
+188 SGSQQLGSGGQTI

-208 NQATSKLSSGAA
+208 NQATTKLSSGAA

-244 NGINTYT
+244 NGINTYAN
-251 SGVSTVATGANQL
+251 GVSTVATGANQL

-311 NNQQNVNDLAN
+311 NNQQNVNDLAT

-357 ASINN
+357 AIINN
-362 NQDAKAAALASVQG
+362 NQDAKAAALASVQA

-403 QSAQAILSEVDT
+403 QSAQTILSEIDT
-415 MRASLEVIKAT
+415 MRASLETIKGA
-426 SQTKISQL
+426 SQTKLSQL
-434 GNTSTQVLPQASNL
+434 ESASNQVLPQASSM

-593 SAVSTK
+593 STVSTK

-779 SQVLFLAFF
+779 SQVLFLAFVLVLF
-788 WNKAVIIPAR
+788 MALGTLVYRTDK
-798 KANEFGL
+798 K
-805 TKLLDLK
+805 KL
-812 IIVRNLLLRKSQ
+812 
-824 HIVVAEIKRGG
+824 A
-835 KFLHQVFNKGQTN
+835 
-848 MG
+848 

>member
-109 LSERAASVLTDNPQQ
+109 LSERAASILTDNPQQ

-139 GKMSDSAMAS
+139 GKMSDSAMTS

-161 YTNALFKN
+161 YTSALFKN

-188 SGSQQLGSGSQTI
+188 SGSQQLGSGGQTI

-208 NQATSKLSSGAA
+208 NQATTKLSSGAA

-244 NGINTYT
+244 NGINTYAN
-251 SGVSTVATGANQL
+251 GVSTVATGANQL

-311 NNQQNVNDLAN
+311 NNQQNVNDLAT

-357 ASINN
+357 AIINN

-391 DAAVGASQAGSD
+391 DAAVSASQAGSD
-403 QSAQAILSEVDT
+403 QSAQTILSEIDT
-415 MRASLEVIKAT
+415 MRASLETIKGA
-426 SQTKISQL
+426 SQTKLSQL
-434 GNTSTQVLPQASNL
+434 ESASNQVLPQASSM

-593 SAVSTK
+593 STVSTK

-779 SQVLFLAFF
+779 SQVLFLAFVLVLF
-788 WNKAVIIPAR
+788 MALGTLVYRTDK
-798 KANEFGL
+798 K
-805 TKLLDLK
+805 KL
-812 IIVRNLLLRKSQ
+812 
-824 HIVVAEIKRGG
+824 A
-835 KFLHQVFNKGQTN
+835 
-848 MG
+848 

>member
-36 MWDPYGKVS
+36 IWDPYGKVS

-109 LSERAASVLTDNPQQ
+109 LSERAASILTDNPQQ

-161 YTNALFKN
+161 YTSAIFKN

-244 NGINTYT
+244 NGINTYAN
-251 SGVSTVATGANQL
+251 GVSTVAAGANQL

-311 NNQQNVNDLAN
+311 NNQQNVSDLAN

-357 ASINN
+357 AIINN
-362 NQDAKAAALASVQG
+362 NQDAKAAALASVQA

-403 QSAQAILSEVDT
+403 QSAQTILSEIDT
-415 MRASLEVIKAT
+415 MRASLETIKGA
-426 SQTKISQL
+426 SQTKLSQL
-434 GNTSTQVLPQASNL
+434 ESASNQVLPQAANM

-454 GLSTVSTSLGS
+454 GLSTVSTGLGS

-593 SAVSTK
+593 STVSTK

-651 SGQEPKTRR
+651 SGEEPKTKR

-677 GVLVYGAVH
+677 GILVYGAVH

-779 SQVLFLAFF
+779 SQVLFLAFVLVLF
-788 WNKAVIIPAR
+788 MALGTLVYRTDKKQLA
-798 KANEFGL
+798 
-805 TKLLDLK
+805 
-812 IIVRNLLLRKSQ
+812 
-824 HIVVAEIKRGG
+824 
-835 KFLHQVFNKGQTN
+835 
-848 MG
+848 

>member
-1 MLKEWKA
+1 MLREWKA
-8 ILKKPTFI
+8 ILKKPAFI
-16 IVMLGVSLIPAL
+16 IVMLGVSMIPAL

-109 LSERAASVLTDNPQQ
+109 LSERAASILTDNPQQ

-139 GKMSDSAMAS
+139 GKMSDSAMTS

-161 YTNALFKN
+161 YTSALFKN

-188 SGSQQLGSGSQTI
+188 SGSQQLGSGGQTI

-208 NQATSKLSSGAA
+208 NQATTKLSSGAA

-244 NGINTYT
+244 NGINTYAN
-251 SGVSTVATGANQL
+251 GVSTVATGANQL

-311 NNQQNVNDLAN
+311 NNQQNVNDLAT

-357 ASINN
+357 AIINN

-391 DAAVGASQAGSD
+391 DAAVSASQAGSD
-403 QSAQAILSEVDT
+403 QSAQTILSEIDT
-415 MRASLEVIKAT
+415 MRASLETIKGA
-426 SQTKISQL
+426 SQTKLSQL
-434 GNTSTQVLPQASNL
+434 ESASNQVLPQASSM

-541 SSFGKLA
+541 Y
-548 DGTNQLASGTEK
+548 
-560 LADGSS
+560 GSS

-593 SAVSTK
+593 STVSTK

-779 SQVLFLAFF
+779 SQVLFLAFVLVLF
-788 WNKAVIIPAR
+788 MALGTLVYRTDK
-798 KANEFGL
+798 K
-805 TKLLDLK
+805 KL
-812 IIVRNLLLRKSQ
+812 
-824 HIVVAEIKRGG
+824 A
-835 KFLHQVFNKGQTN
+835 
-848 MG
+848 

>member
-1 MLKEWKA
+1 MLREWKA

-50 VVNQDKAVTASGKT
+50 VVNQDKAVTANGKT

-139 GKMSDSAMAS
+139 GKMSDSAMTS

-161 YTNALFKN
+161 YTSALFKN

-188 SGSQQLGSGSQTI
+188 SGSQQLGSGSRTI

-244 NGINTYT
+244 NGIHTYAN
-251 SGVSTVATGANQL
+251 GVSTVAAGANQL

-295 NTGLATL
+295 NTGLVTL

-311 NNQQNVNDLAN
+311 NNQQNVNDLAT

-336 DSAVSTD
+336 DSAVSTN

-357 ASINN
+357 AIINN

-391 DAAVGASQAGSD
+391 DTAVSASQAGSV

-415 MRASLEVIKAT
+415 MRASLETIKGA
-426 SQTKISQL
+426 SRTKLSQL
-434 GNTSTQVLPQASNL
+434 EGASNQVLPQAANM

-454 GLSTVSTSLGS
+454 GLSTVSAGLGS

-492 QGVTSYTN
+492 QGVTSYIN

-566 ALTDNLSKLTVG
+566 ALTDNLSELTVG

-651 SGQEPKTRR
+651 SGQEPRTKR

-719 DSKLGAFAS
+719 DSKLGAFVS

-779 SQVLFLAFF
+779 TQVLFLAFVLVLF
-788 WNKAVIIPAR
+788 MALGTLVYRADKKQLA
-798 KANEFGL
+798 
-805 TKLLDLK
+805 
-812 IIVRNLLLRKSQ
+812 
-824 HIVVAEIKRGG
+824 
-835 KFLHQVFNKGQTN
+835 
-848 MG
+848 

>member
-1 MLKEWKA
+1 MLREWKA

-16 IVMLGVSLIPAL
+16 IVMLGVSMIPAL

-109 LSERAASVLTDNPQQ
+109 LSERATSILTDNPQQ

-244 NGINTYT
+244 NGINTYAN
-251 SGVSTVATGANQL
+251 GVSTVAAGANQL

-281 GDGVQALSTGVTNL
+281 GDGVRALSTGVTNL

-311 NNQQNVNDLAN
+311 NNQQNVSDLAN

-336 DSAVSTD
+336 NSAVSTD

-357 ASINN
+357 AIINN

-391 DAAVGASQAGSD
+391 DAAVSASQAGSD
-403 QSAQAILSEVDT
+403 QSAQTILSEIDT
-415 MRASLEVIKAT
+415 MRASLETIKGA
-426 SQTKISQL
+426 SQTKLSQL
-434 GNTSTQVLPQASNL
+434 ESASNQLLPQASSM

-593 SAVSTK
+593 STVSTK

-651 SGQEPKTRR
+651 SGEEPKTKR

-779 SQVLFLAFF
+779 SQVLFLAFVLVLF
-788 WNKAVIIPAR
+788 MALGTLVYRTDKKQLA
-798 KANEFGL
+798 
-805 TKLLDLK
+805 
-812 IIVRNLLLRKSQ
+812 
-824 HIVVAEIKRGG
+824 
-835 KFLHQVFNKGQTN
+835 
-848 MG
+848 

>member
-1 MLKEWKA
+1 MLREWKA

-45 DLPVA
+45 NLPVA

-64 LSIGEDVVSSLKE
+64 LSIGKDVVSSLKE

-109 LSERAASVLTDNPQQ
+109 LSERAASILTDNPKQ

-161 YTNALFKN
+161 YTSAIFKN

-188 SGSQQLGSGSQTI
+188 SGSQQLDSGSRTI

-244 NGINTYT
+244 NGINTYAN
-251 SGVSTVATGANQL
+251 GVSTVAAGANQL

-311 NNQQNVNDLAN
+311 NNQQNVNDLAT

-336 DSAVSTD
+336 DSAVSTN

-357 ASINN
+357 AIINN

-391 DAAVGASQAGSD
+391 DTAVSASQAGSD
-403 QSAQAILSEVDT
+403 QSAQAILSEVDM
-415 MRASLEVIKAT
+415 MRASLETIKGA
-426 SQTKISQL
+426 SQTKLSQL
-434 GNTSTQVLPQASNL
+434 
-448 INGLYN
+448 
-454 GLSTVSTSLGS
+454 
-465 ASGGANQLVAG
+465 
-476 VDTLNEK
+476 E
-483 LTTGATQLE
+483 
-492 QGVTSYTN
+492 
-500 AVGQLSEGTSALA
+500 
-513 SKNPDLLANTTKL
+513 
-526 ANGAAQLTDKSPELT
+526 
-541 SSFGKLA
+541 
-548 DGTNQLASGTEK
+548 
-560 LADGSS
+560 
-566 ALTDNLSKLTVG
+566 
-578 TSDLSNGLSDAGDKL
+578 
-593 SAVSTK
+593 
-599 EDNAKTLADP
+599 
-609 LTLSKTDENKVE
+609 
-621 KNGIGMAP
+621 
-629 YMISVALF
+629 
-637 VAAISTNIIFSTLP
+637 
-651 SGQEPKTRR
+651 
-660 DWLKARI
+660 
-667 EVNGVISVVA
+667 
-677 GVLVYGAVH
+677 
-686 LIGLS
+686 
-691 ANHEWATL
+691 
-699 GLIVLASMTF
+699 
-709 MALVT
+709 
-714 ALVTW
+714 
-719 DSKLGAFAS
+719 GAF
-728 LILLLLQLASSAGTY
+728 
-743 PLELTSKI
+743 
-751 FQVINPW
+751 
-758 LPMSYSVSGLRQ
+758 
-770 TISMNGQIG
+770 
-779 SQVLFLAFF
+779 
-788 WNKAVIIPAR
+788 
-798 KANEFGL
+798 
-805 TKLLDLK
+805 
-812 IIVRNLLLRKSQ
+812 KS
-824 HIVVAEIKRGG
+824 
-835 KFLHQVFNKGQTN
+835 
-848 MG
+848 

>member
-1 MLKEWKA
+1 MLREWKA
-8 ILKKPTFI
+8 ILKKPAFI

-109 LSERAASVLTDNPQQ
+109 LSERAASILTDNPQQ

-139 GKMSDSAMAS
+139 GKMSDSAMTS

-161 YTNALFKN
+161 YTSALFKN

-234 QVSSGLGSLS
+234 SGLGSLS
-244 NGINTYT
+244 NGINTYAN
-251 SGVSTVATGANQL
+251 GVSTVAAGANQL

-311 NNQQNVNDLAN
+311 NNQQNVNDLAT

-357 ASINN
+357 AIINN

-403 QSAQAILSEVDT
+403 QSAQTILSEIDT
-415 MRASLEVIKAT
+415 MRASLETIKGA
-426 SQTKISQL
+426 SQTKFSQL
-434 GNTSTQVLPQASNL
+434 EGASNQVLPQAANM

-454 GLSTVSTSLGS
+454 GLSTVSTGLGS

-593 SAVSTK
+593 STVSTK

-637 VAAISTNIIFSTLP
+637 VAAISTNIIFSALP
-651 SGQEPKTRR
+651 SGEEPKTRR

-779 SQVLFLAFF
+779 SQVLFLAFVLVLF
-788 WNKAVIIPAR
+788 MALGTLVYRTDKKQLA
-798 KANEFGL
+798 
-805 TKLLDLK
+805 
-812 IIVRNLLLRKSQ
+812 
-824 HIVVAEIKRGG
+824 
-835 KFLHQVFNKGQTN
+835 
-848 MG
+848 